1 MKQKFVMGK
10 NDKNELEIQE
20 YSELEKDQFFL
31 VYKCVY
37 NGAEIESAIEKGHK
51 AIIETLRNDNFFP
64 YRNYIDQIAET
75 VKEIYA
81 SNIEN
86 SVEVSF
92 DDQEFNLEVTEKVEE
107 EAEVEVAEVSDE
119 FEKLLEEDVAL
130 TDTATTGNKDD
141 VKGKKTKAE
150 AD

>member
-1 MKQKFVMGK
+1 MGK
-10 NDKNELEIQE
+10 NDKNGLEIQE

-37 NGAEIESAIEKGHK
+37 NSAEIESGIEKGHK
-51 AIIETLRNDNFFP
+51 ALIETLRNDNFFP

-75 VKEIYA
+75 VKEIYT

-92 DDQEFNLEVTEKVEE
+92 DDQEFNLEVTEEVEE
-107 EAEVEVAEVSDE
+107 EVVAEVSDE
-119 FEKLLEEDVAL
+119 IERLLEEDVAL
-130 TDTATTGNKDD
+130 TGTATTENEDD
-141 VKGKKTKAE
+141 VKDKKPEAKA
-150 AD
+150 D

>member
-31 VYKCVY
+31 VYQDVY
-37 NGAEIESAIEKGHK
+37 DSTEIESAIEKGNK
-51 AIIETLRNDNFFP
+51 DLIETLRNDNFFP

-75 VKEIYA
+75 VKEIYT

-86 SVEVSF
+86 SVEISF
-92 DDQEFNLEVTEKVEE
+92 DDQEYNLEETE
-107 EAEVEVAEVSDE
+107 EVELSDE
-119 FEKLLEEDVAL
+119 IEKLLEDDTSL
-130 TDTATTGNKDD
+130 TDVTTIENEGV
-141 VKGKKTKAE
+141 VKIDKPQE
-150 AD
+150 D

>member
-31 VYKCVY
+31 VYKCAY
-37 NGAEIESAIEKGHK
+37 NSAEIESAIAKNHK

-92 DDQEFNLEVTEKVEE
+92 DDQEFNIEVTEEVEE
-107 EAEVEVAEVSDE
+107 EVEVSDE
-119 FEKLLEEDVAL
+119 IEKLLEEDVAL
-130 TDTATTGNKDD
+130 TDTATAENKDD
-141 VKGKKTKAE
+141 VKDKKPGAE
-150 AD
+150 AG

>member
-31 VYKCVY
+31 VYKCAY
-37 NGAEIESAIEKGHK
+37 NSAEIESAIEKGHK
-51 AIIETLRNDNFFP
+51 ALIETLRNDNFFP

-92 DDQEFNLEVTEKVEE
+92 DDQEFNIEVTEEVEE
-107 EAEVEVAEVSDE
+107 EVEVSDE
-119 FEKLLEEDVAL
+119 IEKLLEEDVAL
-130 TDTATTGNKDD
+130 TDTATAENKDD
-141 VKGKKTKAE
+141 VKDKKPGAE
-150 AD
+150 AG

>member
-1 MKQKFVMGK
+1 MKQKFIMGK
-10 NDKNELEIQE
+10 NNKNGLEIQE

-31 VYKCVY
+31 VYTHVY
-37 NGAEIESAIEKGHK
+37 DSEEIESAIEKGNK
-51 AIIETLRNDNFFP
+51 DIIETLRNDNFFP

-92 DDQEFNLEVTEKVEE
+92 DDQEYNIEE
-107 EAEVEVAEVSDE
+107 PEEVELSDE
-119 FEKLLEEDVAL
+119 IEKLLEEDVVS
-130 TDTATTGNKDD
+130 TDVTNIENEGVAKTNKPQKD
-141 VKGKKTKAE
+141 
-150 AD
+150 

>member
-1 MKQKFVMGK
+1 MKQKFIMGK
-10 NDKNELEIQE
+10 NNKNGLEIQE

-31 VYKCVY
+31 VYTHVY
-37 NGAEIESAIEKGHK
+37 DSEEIESAIEKGNK
-51 AIIETLRNDNFFP
+51 DIIETLRNDNFFP

-92 DDQEFNLEVTEKVEE
+92 DDQEFNIEVTEEVEE
-107 EAEVEVAEVSDE
+107 EVVVEVEVADE
-119 FEKLLEEDVAL
+119 IEKLLEEDVAL
-130 TDTATTGNKDD
+130 TDTATAENKDD
-141 VKGKKTKAE
+141 VKDKKPGAE
-150 AD
+150 AG